1 MRMRFFYNTIWLGS
15 VTEIRLFSRATVHV
29 CLVKKRILGSALAR
43 GIRGKNNFN
52 NGVTYCDLALY
63 TGQIVINNRLR
74 KGALSTL
81 AMGTVMGRLTQI

>member
-1 MRMRFFYNTIWLGS
+1 M
-15 VTEIRLFSRATVHV
+15 
-29 CLVKKRILGSALAR
+29 GSALAR

-63 TGQIVINNRLR
+63 TGQIVISNRLR

-81 AMGTVMGRLTQI
+81 AMGTVMGRLTQT